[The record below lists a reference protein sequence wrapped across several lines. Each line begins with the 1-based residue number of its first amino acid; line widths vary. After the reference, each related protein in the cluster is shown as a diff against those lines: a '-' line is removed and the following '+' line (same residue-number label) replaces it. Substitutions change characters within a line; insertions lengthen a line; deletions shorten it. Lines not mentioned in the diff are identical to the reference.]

1 MINCYL
7 KNIKICNIAYP
18 NDPIKP
24 QNLPVPL
31 QPVEEPLR
39 QTWYYKSSLETY
51 YKLLEEK
58 KHKVQWEHWE

>member
-1 MINCYL
+1 MNNKTKMINCYL
-7 KNIKICNIAYP
+7 KNIKICNIVYP

-39 QTWYYKSSLETY
+39 QTWYYKSSLET
-51 YKLLEEK
+51 
-58 KHKVQWEHWE
+58 